1 MYSSTGSEASNF
13 VSSFNT
19 SFYLIAGI
27 SLLFL
32 AGLTVLMLYFVF
44 RYNSKKN
51 KTATQIEG
59 NNLLEIAWTVIP
71 IILSLVMFYY
81 GWAGWKPM
89 NKAPKDAINI
99 TSVARMWSFLF
110 QYENGKESPE
120 LIIPVNVP
128 VKINLVS
135 LDVIHSLFIPEFRI
149 KSDMIPGRE
158 KSMWFV
164 PETEGEYNLFC
175 AEYCGLRHSF
185 MNTKVK
191 VLSNDKFNAW
201 YGDTSSVS
209 SVAGKALTPADQGL
223 AIMKNLGCLACHS
236 SDGSKIVGPTYL
248 NLFGKQQVVIR
259 NGIELTVTVDE
270 EYIKQRIL
278 DPSYQVVKGYP
289 KGIMQSYKG
298 KVSDEDISK
307 IIEYLKSLNEK

>member
-13 VSSFNT
+13 VSTFNT

-27 SLLFL
+27 SLVFL
-32 AGLTVLMLYFVF
+32 VGLTILMLYFVF
-44 RYNSKKN
+44 RYNRKKN

-59 NNLLEIAWTVIP
+59 NNFLEITWTVIP
-71 IILSLVMFYY
+71 ILLSLVMFYY

-89 NKAPKDAINI
+89 TKSPKDAINI

-110 QYENGKESPE
+110 QYENGKESPD
-120 LIIPVNVP
+120 LIIPVKTP

-158 KSMWFV
+158 KSMWFI
-164 PETEGEYNLFC
+164 PETEGVYDLFC

-185 MNTKVK
+185 MNAKVK
-191 VLSNDKFNAW
+191 VLSNEEFTTW
-201 YGDTSSVS
+201 YGDTSSVVS
-209 SVAGKALTPADQGL
+209 IAEVSTPATEGL
-223 AIMKNLGCLACHS
+223 AIMKNQGCLACHS

-248 NLFGKQQVVIR
+248 NLYGSQQVVIR
-259 NGIELTVTVDE
+259 NGAELTVKVDD

-298 KVSDEDISK
+298 KISDEDISK
-307 IIEYLKSLNEK
+307 IIEYLKSLNGK